1 MVDFKEDID
10 AEEDDDELEDVVIFF
25 ICKSR
30 EKTREIEYPPTRSSL
45 SSNSI
50 FTKFVKLKFDERK
63 RLKKPM
69 TRKYTLK
76 KMSNQSKNIVPKYLQ
91 NTTIQRDR
99 QKIQLT

>member
-50 FTKFVKLKFDERK
+50 FTKFNSLNWNLMKGTQKNRWQEN
-63 RLKKPM
+63 
-69 TRKYTLK
+69 TLK

-99 QKIQLT
+99 AKIQLT